1 MHHVSSPVLRRLVD
15 EPLAVPDL
23 ARRHLA
29 GCGRC
34 QALSAEIASDAAL
47 AARVL
52 GAPVQVADIDLEW
65 ILLQDRLS
73 RPGEARR
80 PDVSPVRSVRPSR
93 RMPRRLAGVSVGAGT
108 AVLAGVLAVGG
119 AAAAVLT
126 TVYSPTQVAPLRVSA
141 NDLRAIENITGI
153 GRLPGNLQPSGSMR
167 LSFGDLSWRTASQ
180 PQQVSST
187 ADASAIT
194 HLAFRTPAALPAG
207 VGTISRVEV
216 QPQVTIT
223 VRFSQNAGAAV
234 AGSTLQ
240 LTAGPAIVV
249 QYGST
254 PGRGNVT
261 TLAIAAARRPVAT
274 STGEGGAGGPTTS
287 QLEAFVLS
295 RPGLPAGLAQE
306 IRLLGNPDA
315 ILPVPV
321 PSGLWELKEHI
332 GGAPALLVTDPNGFA
347 SGVIWE
353 SSDGVVH
360 AVGGLLDKE
369 DVFGVAREIG

>member
-1 MHHVSSPVLRRLVD
+1 MHHVPSPVLRRLVD

-34 QALSAEIASDAAL
+34 QAQSTEIASDAAL

-52 GAPVQVADIDLEW
+52 GAPRDLADIDLEW

-73 RPGEARR
+73 GPGAARR
-80 PDVSPVRSVRPSR
+80 PGASPARGARPSR
-93 RMPRRLAGVSVGAGT
+93 RLPRRLAGVSVGTGT

-141 NDLRAIENITGI
+141 SDLQAIENITGI

-167 LSFGDLSWRTASQ
+167 LSFGELSWRTASR

-194 HLAFRTPAALPAG
+194 HLAFTIPAALPAG
-207 VGTISRVEV
+207 VGTISSVEV

-223 VRFSQNAGAAV
+223 VRFSQNAGPTV

-240 LTAGPAIVV
+240 LTAGPAIAV
-249 QYGST
+249 QYGGTS
-254 PGRGNVT
+254 GRGSVT
-261 TLAIAAARRPVAT
+261 TLAIVAARRPVAT
-274 STGEGGAGGPTTS
+274 STGATAS
-287 QLEAFVLS
+287 QLETFVLS

-315 ILPVPV
+315 ILPVPI
-321 PSGLWELKEHI
+321 PSGLWEQKENI

-347 SGVIWE
+347 SGMIWE
-353 SSDGVVH
+353 SRDGVVH